1 MLAGLHY
8 GAPRWL
14 VEALGETWNEGC
26 FNDLNGTPGFDHVR
40 TFRDV
45 VAISQP
51 YEASERLGVVLTKLD
66 EQGINVRLWG
76 ISPYYPGHTFSMVIW
91 REQDHEAA
99 REIIKRMHAPF
110 AADACKAR
118 SHEQWT

>member
-1 MLAGLHY
+1 VDRDLKY

-14 VEALGETWNEGC
+14 VEALGETWNRGC
-26 FNDLNGTPGFDHVR
+26 FNDLNGIPGFDHVR
-40 TFRDV
+40 TFRGV

-51 YEASERLGVVLTKLD
+51 YEASEKLGAVLTKLA

-76 ISPYYPGHTFSMVIW
+76 VSPYFPGHTFSMIFW
-91 REQDHEAA
+91 REQDLVAA
-99 REIIKRMHAPF
+99 KEIMKRMHAPF
-110 AADACKAR
+110 ATDACTAP